1 MTNSSESVAFIG
13 LGAMGSRMA
22 TNLLRAGFVVR
33 AWNRGAGRI
42 APLVAAGAI
51 GCRSPADAAKGARFV
66 MLMVADDEASRA
78 VTTGPDGVLAAAA
91 EGTVVIDATTAT
103 PAHARAMSDA
113 AAKRGVAHLDAPV
126 LGSLGPAE
134 NRELV
139 FVIGGEAA
147 VVERARQVFGAMGR
161 LARHVGPS
169 GAGATLKLIN
179 NSVSA
184 ALTVALAEAAYVAEG
199 AGVDPAAVLEILG
212 EGATGSRTTRT
223 KLPKIFARDFSA
235 QFQLGLMEKDVRYC
249 LSLAASM
256 GRGTPLFQATH
267 AAFRDAAAA
276 GFGGDDVAAV
286 FRVLERRAATS

>member
-1 MTNSSESVAFIG
+1 MANKSESVAFIG

-22 TNLLRAGFVVR
+22 KNVLGAGYTVR
-33 AWNRGAGRI
+33 VWNRSAERI

-51 GCRSPADAAKGARFV
+51 ACKSPADAARAANV
-66 MLMVADDEASRA
+66 VVLIVADDDASRA
-78 VTTGPDGVLAAAA
+78 VMTGPDGVLAGAAP
-91 EGTVVIDATTAT
+91 GTVVIDATTAT
-103 PAHARAMSDA
+103 PAHARAMA
-113 AAKRGVAHLDAPV
+113 AEAAKRGVAHLDAPV
-126 LGSLGPAE
+126 LGSLAPAE
-134 NRELV
+134 KRELV
-139 FVIGGEAA
+139 FVIGGESA
-147 VVERARQVFGAMGR
+147 VVERVRPVFESMGR

-184 ALTVALAEAAYVAEG
+184 TLTVALAEAAYVAEG

-249 LSLAASM
+249 LSMASAM
-256 GRGTPLFQATH
+256 GRDTPMFKATH
-267 AAFRDAAAA
+267 AAFRDATAA
-276 GFGGDDVAAV
+276 GFGTDDVAAV
-286 FRVLERRAATS
+286 FRLLERRAVAS